1 MIAVIR
7 KNLLPSDYPV
17 LKENIMSKSAIIA
30 AGVVGAAALGG
41 LGAKLVA
48 GRKVQLTMTTPV
60 ATQYKQPEPTE
71 PVVEPTPT
79 PEPVAEEQAPVAKV
93 PEDIVKHDPAIGMV
107 SVSRMRVAEPKPEK
121 VIATPL
127 FWSNF
132 VSNIRRPDVIELS
145 WDDFNTRPQ
154 HLARGYHRAMLDGQS
169 GVLHVTKGHISFV
182 ASYESLESDSAQG
195 EFMGISSSASRFG
208 GKGIQNLTA
217 KQAKDFLNGR

>member
-1 MIAVIR
+1 
-7 KNLLPSDYPV
+7 
-17 LKENIMSKSAIIA
+17 MSKSAIIA

-41 LGAKLVA
+41 LGAKLMA

-60 ATQYKQPEPTE
+60 ATQYKQPEPKVEPVEPVEAATAE
-71 PVVEPTPT
+71 PVVEPTPVA
-79 PEPVAEEQAPVAKV
+79 EPAVEEQAPVAEV
-93 PEDIVKHDPAIGMV
+93 PEDIVKHDPAIDMV
-107 SVSRMRVAEPKPEK
+107 SVSRMRVPESKPEK
-121 VIATPL
+121 TSTAPL

-132 VSNIRRPDVIELS
+132 VNNIRRPEVIELT
-145 WDDFNTRPQ
+145 WEDFNTRPQ

-182 ASYESLESDSAQG
+182 ASYESLENDSAQG